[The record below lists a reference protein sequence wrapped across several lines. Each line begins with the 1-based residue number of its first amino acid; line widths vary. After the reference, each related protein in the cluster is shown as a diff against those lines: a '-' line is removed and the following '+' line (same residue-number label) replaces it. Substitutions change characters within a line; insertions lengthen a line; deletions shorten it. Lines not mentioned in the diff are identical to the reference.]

1 MTTRIQAEN
10 SARPNFPS
18 HTLSLSELSKTENI
32 TYSAATTTYY
42 SHNHGPA
49 PVHATKPN
57 VPTTDVAQSA
67 PKYPINEPYPCNSG
81 QLSLSV
87 PTTVAY
93 STPNYPDNGSS
104 TTYSHSNEVPVKT
117 FICSVSTSVT
127 HSKPNYPEN
136 AYHHPSTP
144 YTHANHTPLNMP
156 ITLYPY
162 NRLQKHSPN
171 VPATV
176 ASSTPNYPDNG
187 SSTTYSHSNEVP
199 VQTFICS
206 VSTSVTQSKPNYPEN
221 AYHHPSTSYT
231 HANHTPLN
239 IQTLYPYNRLQKHSP
254 NVPATVASSTPNYP
268 DNRSSTSYS
277 HSIEVPV
284 QTSICS
290 VPTSVTHSKPN
301 YPENAYHHPS
311 TPYTHA
317 NHTPLNI
324 QTLYPYNRLQK
335 HSPNVPATV
344 ASSTPNYS
352 DSTYNIEELSDR
364 SSESSISSEENN
376 HGIGLLS
383 GIAIG
388 SSEYLIYYI
397 TLLNH

>member
-18 HTLSLSELSKTENI
+18 HTLSLSELSTTKNI
-32 TYSAATTTYY
+32 TYLAATATDY

-57 VPTTDVAQSA
+57 VPTTDVAQSS

-93 STPNYPDNGSS
+93 STTNYPDNG
-104 TTYSHSNEVPVKT
+104 
-117 FICSVSTSVT
+117 
-127 HSKPNYPEN
+127 
-136 AYHHPSTP
+136 
-144 YTHANHTPLNMP
+144 
-156 ITLYPY
+156 
-162 NRLQKHSPN
+162 
-171 VPATV
+171 
-176 ASSTPNYPDNG
+176 
-187 SSTTYSHSNEVP
+187 
-199 VQTFICS
+199 
-206 VSTSVTQSKPNYPEN
+206 
-221 AYHHPSTSYT
+221 
-231 HANHTPLN
+231 
-239 IQTLYPYNRLQKHSP
+239 
-254 NVPATVASSTPNYP
+254 
-268 DNRSSTSYS
+268 SSTSYS

-284 QTSICS
+284 QTLICS

-301 YPENAYHHPS
+301 YLENAYHHPS
-311 TPYTHA
+311 TSHTHA
-317 NHTPLNI
+317 NHTPLN
-324 QTLYPYNRLQK
+324 TPTPYLNNRLQK
-335 HSPNVPATV
+335 HSPNVPTTV
-344 ASSTPNYS
+344 AYSTPNYS